1 MTIISK
7 PTGLDTTGKL
17 LYEILRQLDQ
27 LTKVTS
33 KITGGAIA
41 GGSLKLFLISSTD
54 GVLDE
59 QTNIVTGT
67 TTFALPADCD
77 ISNAL
82 TKPMI
87 VLNPGRVG
95 YTLSGVNGAA
105 FITFVEAPILG
116 DVPEVYYSVI

>member
-7 PTGLDTTGKL
+7 PTGLDTQGKI
-17 LYEILRQLDQ
+17 LYEILRALDR
-27 LTKVTS
+27 LSSITS
-33 KITGGAIA
+33 KISGSVIN
-41 GGSLKLFLISSTD
+41 GGSLKLFLITTTD

-59 QTNIVTGT
+59 NTNVVTGT

-77 ISNAL
+77 ISSAL
-82 TKPMI
+82 NKPMI
-87 VLNPGRVG
+87 VLNPGRVN

-105 FITFVEAPILG
+105 FITFGEAPILG